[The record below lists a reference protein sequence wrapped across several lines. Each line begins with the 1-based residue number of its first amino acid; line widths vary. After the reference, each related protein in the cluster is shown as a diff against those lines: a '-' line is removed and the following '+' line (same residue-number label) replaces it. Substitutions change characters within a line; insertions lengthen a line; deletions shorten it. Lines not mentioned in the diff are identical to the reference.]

1 MQSRKVGALISA
13 TITLILFV
21 GIPYFLPSYITPEL
35 GDLLTESGIDLNT
48 VLTQI
53 MFIGVIATAL
63 TLLKGFVN
71 TTSLT
76 YLIVAVTQNIF
87 TLVFAIVLLG
97 VGNIAAMGLTE
108 FTMSMGQVTN
118 TIRMDLR
125 VFIYLTF
132 LTVGLRVLQIYLEWS
147 EARNDAM
154 PPGRIPP

>member
-1 MQSRKVGALISA
+1 MQGRRIGALISA
-13 TITLILFV
+13 TITLTLFV
-21 GIPYFLPSYITPEL
+21 VIPYLLPSYITPEL
-35 GDLLTESGIDLNT
+35 GDLLTESGIDLST
-48 VLTQI
+48 VLNQI
-53 MFIGVIATAL
+53 MFVGMVAASL

-76 YLIVAVTQNIF
+76 YLGVAVAQNIF

-97 VGNIAAMGLTE
+97 IGNIAAMGVSE
-108 FTMSMGQVTN
+108 FTITMAQVTN

-132 LTVGLRVLQIYLEWS
+132 LTVVLRVLQTYLEWS
-147 EARNDAM
+147 EARTDAL

>member
-48 VLTQI
+48 VLNQI